1 MNGLPPPSRGT
12 ITRMSSNPFK
22 GRTGFDRVV
31 RATGY
36 SLAGLKTAYR
46 DESAFRQ
53 EAWLAAI
60 LLPIAFWLGRSW
72 VEVML
77 LAGSVTLVLIVELLN
92 SGIEAAIDRVSFE
105 LHDLSKRAKDLASAA
120 VFLSLMLCGVV
131 WVTAVWSRVSAGT

>member
-1 MNGLPPPSRGT
+1 MKKSVTPLAAQSRPMT
-12 ITRMSSNPFK
+12 NPFK
-22 GRTGFDRVV
+22 GRTGLDRVV

-46 DESAFRQ
+46 GESAFRQ
-53 EAWLAAI
+53 EAWIAAV
-60 LLPIAFWLGRSW
+60 LVPAAFWLGRSW
-72 VEVML
+72 TEVAL

-120 VFLSLMLCGVV
+120 VFLSLMLCG
-131 WVTAVWSRVSAGT
+131 AVWFAAVWTRFCA